1 MADSEMTQQEA
12 RRIVVDALDT
22 YGRPY
27 WLGYVPRS
35 IRRLA
40 GYTFIEELLNST
52 EREPVRRSD
61 KYQAIIDWTQEH
73 VYEEVTPQDVMEVG
87 NISYPTAL
95 KLIGDRPDIFRK
107 IKRGL
112 YELRNPQ
119 EDRKKV
125 S

>member
-1 MADSEMTQQEA
+1 MSDSEMTQEEA
-12 RRIVVDALDT
+12 RRIVIDALDE

-40 GYTFIEELLNST
+40 GYTFIESLLNST
-52 EREPVRRSD
+52 EREPVKRSE

-73 VYEEVTPQDVMEVG
+73 LYEQVTPQDVMSIG
-87 NISYPTAL
+87 SISYPTAL

-107 IKRGL
+107 IKRGV
-112 YELRNPQ
+112 YELRDPKA
-119 EDRKKV
+119 DRGK
-125 S
+125 